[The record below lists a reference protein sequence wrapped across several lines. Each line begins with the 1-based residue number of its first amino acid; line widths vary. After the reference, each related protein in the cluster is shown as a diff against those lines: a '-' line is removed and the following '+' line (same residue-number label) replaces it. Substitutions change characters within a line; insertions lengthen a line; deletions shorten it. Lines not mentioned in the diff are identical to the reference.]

1 MASPSGWP
9 CELLLTFLTLVSN
22 DGRDDAMSAEFREL
36 HVADAGIFGG
46 GISCLDFVS
55 SFSEFALPATLCD
68 ALEEL
73 LFQLRLSLR
82 RSEFVDAG
90 VLGSSELD
98 VLVDWLATWM
108 TCGTILGLCACAK
121 STSAPGVKPVVYAM
135 ISTGVDATG
144 VVESG
149 PKSWSLGSELDE
161 NGDATFVGPAVGIG
175 MGVPRSNCDSWSPL
189 GRTG

>member
-1 MASPSGWP
+1 
-9 CELLLTFLTLVSN
+9 LLLTFLTLLSN

-82 RSEFVDAG
+82 RSELVDAG

-98 VLVDWLATWM
+98 VLVDGFATWT

-121 STSAPGVKPVVYAM
+121 SSAPGVKAVVYA
-135 ISTGVDATG
+135 ITSTGVEATG
-144 VVESG
+144 VVDSG
-149 PKSWSLGSELDE
+149 PKSWSFGSELDA
-161 NGDATFVGPAVGIG
+161 NGDAAFLGPAVGIG